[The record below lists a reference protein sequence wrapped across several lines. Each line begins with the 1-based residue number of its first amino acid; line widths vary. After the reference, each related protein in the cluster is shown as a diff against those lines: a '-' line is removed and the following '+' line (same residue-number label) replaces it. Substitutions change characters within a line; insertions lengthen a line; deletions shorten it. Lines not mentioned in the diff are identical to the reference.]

1 MPKENKRIL
10 VHLGGGVGNV
20 IQATPM
26 INCLSRAG
34 WSVDL
39 CVQADN
45 EGTVDLFKDWNAVGS
60 VSSLASDFAS
70 SSYNC
75 YIIGLCVTADTVR
88 FKNFEKAISIRLD
101 YSNHDIPHIS
111 EAGLYLNVARMLA
124 PDIGVNYETY
134 CGKSSRDFPE
144 ISPATCILSPGG
156 KFGFAIKK
164 WDRYDLLAERF
175 RDVAVVGLG
184 RDLDISNSRTFPKL
198 LTAVAQGSL
207 NHKTIAWRI
216 LKIFSTRTARRMRFG
231 NEVKMYLDRLSLA
244 DTAALIDQ
252 AGFFIGND
260 CGLSHIAIAR
270 GKPTFIIVGPT
281 SMRKNFAHFKNVYP
295 ISLDC
300 ECRPCQEK
308 TPDNIMRSSTARHF
322 CPHGIRCLRGIT
334 VDRVYDHAK
343 TILSKS
349 YGINI

>member
-10 VHLGGGVGNV
+10 VHLGAGVGNV

-26 INCLSRAG
+26 ISCLSRAG
-34 WSVDL
+34 CAVDL
-39 CVQADN
+39 CIQADYA
-45 EGTVDLFKDWNAVGS
+45 GTVDLFKGWKAVRR
-60 VSSLASDFAS
+60 VSSEGSDFTPNG
-70 SSYNC
+70 YDY
-75 YIIGLCVTADTVR
+75 YIIGICMPEEPIRFRDAERAVTL
-88 FKNFEKAISIRLD
+88 RLN
-101 YSNHDIPHIS
+101 YSYRDIPVIS
-111 EAGLYLNVARMLA
+111 EADLYLNAGRAIEPGIEVSY
-124 PDIGVNYETY
+124 DTY
-134 CGKSSRDFPE
+134 CGKSDRSFPE
-144 ISPATCILSPGG
+144 ISGSTCVLGPGG

-175 RDVAVVGLG
+175 RDTAVVGIG

-198 LTAVAQGSL
+198 LTAIAQGSL

-260 CGLSHIAIAR
+260 CGLAHIAIAR
-270 GKPTFIIVGPT
+270 GKPTFVIVGPT
-281 SMRKNFAHFKNVYP
+281 STRKNFAHFKNVYP

-308 TPDNIMRSSTARHF
+308 TPDSIMRSSTARHF

-343 TILSKS
+343 TILSKN
-349 YGINI
+349 YGIHI